1 MARGWSFGAVC
12 GGRTLRG
19 LVGCVPITPSGVAG
33 TYCFGMVML
42 FRERPRIWRFG
53 AGLVWSHPS
62 SDGYITDRIPFIRN
76 QIR

>member
-1 MARGWSFGAVC
+1 MAHGPSFGAVC

-19 LVGCVPITPSGVAG
+19 SVGCVPITLLGVAG

-42 FRERPRIWRFG
+42 SRERPRIRLFG
-53 AGLVWSHPS
+53 AGLVWSYPS